1 MLQIS
6 QRCMARRQLRES
18 LCLEE
23 KAVIVMAVGAYREAE
38 GVLDFLKT
46 AEEMPDVIF
55 LWYGETPGR
64 QVRRRVRKAM
74 KGAPD
79 NVCFMGE
86 IEADELREGCL
97 GADVYLN
104 LSYEETE
111 DAALQEV
118 LYCGLPV
125 IARDIPGCD
134 FRLKDMKDMSRVRDV
149 EDAVA
154 CIRRRVLERA
164 LKEIG

>member
-6 QRCMARRQLRES
+6 QRPVARRQLRES

-23 KAVIVMAVGAYREAE
+23 QAVIAIAAGTYRETE
-38 GVLDFLKT
+38 GVLDFLKA

-55 LWYGETPGR
+55 LWYGGTSG
-64 QVRRRVRKAM
+64 RRVKRRIRRAM
-74 KGAPD
+74 KEAPE

-97 GADVYLN
+97 GADIYLDF
-104 LSYEETE
+104 SYEETE
-111 DAALQEV
+111 ETARREV

-125 IARDIPGCD
+125 IARDIPGFD
-134 FRLKDMKDMSRVRDV
+134 FRFKGTKDMSRVQNV

-154 CIRRRVLERA
+154 CIRRRLQERT
-164 LKEIG
+164 LKEIS